1 MKKKILCGILTL
13 MMVFGVFISVSMVNA
28 SAAGAIYSVIDEV
41 RTYEVD
47 TYDELKTALLA
58 DETQRVIVLTGDIE
72 ASSSENISIT
82 PNLSGKKIV
91 LDLNG
96 YNIHLY
102 STHYLFRSVFTID
115 QAGQFHIINTEFD
128 VAGKDNYSEIYFD
141 STSGFLLHINN
152 PQAEVS
158 VMCGINLKSD
168 ISAMCINACHRLYM
182 YGVNITSDYTGIKFI
197 ESEKDIF
204 AQAYFSFNNVVM
216 TTGKSCV
223 DLTGIPELDI
233 YSVDIDFNHVFL
245 NVTSAEAAIISKQT
259 QLVPKDFK
267 HTKSSDPVYT
277 YNNGHSTDPILYST
291 LEDLRTDRKI
301 AYFNHPFMANGT
313 PCTHSNKA
321 DFLVTTRGHV
331 VRCSDCSAYMEY
343 TDHKGTMT
351 STPPSSYGNGYTSG
365 INCACGYK
373 TYYRIPSVKPPKFF
387 ENIVEVSSFEEI
399 KAKAEDASLT
409 DVTLVLKRDITV
421 NDDTKSYTI
430 VPRVRGDLKIDL
442 NGYNLTVE
450 SDATT
455 HLFDMSYAKKG
466 DAGTRLCISNS
477 DTSKAPSLVFNSS
490 AKRNAIIHIDNP
502 ANRLFIANITL
513 QNGTTSDTG
522 VEAYTQTKNIYIE
535 SAYDVVLN
543 FVKLINYKEN
553 GHNLCFSH
561 EYSTVYKDTTVKIDN
576 VEFESKTFNLCFEN
590 NITDT
595 TFKAFDIGNAK
606 FVSDNSYAPVM
617 VSSSSTAKL
626 GSIIKDTF
634 YISGENGTPVDLN
647 ATLNTS
653 LFDKSY
659 EYTVE
664 YNGMFAC
671 EHPTTS
677 ILMFTKDFHIKACGV
692 CNHITLEEHKKVDAV
707 PPASCTAT
715 GTSEYIN
722 CDSYCGYKTTPETIY
737 GEHDYE
743 TIEKCD
749 ATCSEYGWTLT
760 YKQCKNCGLV
770 RNENVEP
777 AQEFAGSAANE
788 FLNAVRIP
796 KNADAHKF
804 VEYEQKDATCTEDG
818 CKETF
823 RFCEYCNEVHKE
835 SGNLTGDEAMEFY
848 LDCVIPKLG
857 HNIVAVPAKS
867 ADCENDGNIAY
878 WVCERCE
885 KYYSDEALTT
895 EIALADTVIE
905 KTGHTEEIIPGKAA
919 TETETGLTEGKKC
932 SVCNK
937 ILKEQEVIP
946 VIPAEHKHDYVAVVT
961 APTCTAK
968 GYTTYT
974 CACGD
979 TYTADETEMVAHT
992 TEIIPGKAA
1001 TETETGLTEGE
1012 KCSVCGTVTK
1022 KQEVIPVIPADHE
1035 HDYVAVVTAPTC
1047 TAKGYTTYTCAC
1059 GDTYT
1064 ADETEM
1070 VAHTPEIIPG
1080 KAATETETGLTDG
1093 EKCSVCG
1100 KILKEQE
1107 EIPVLGDEPEILIGD
1122 INKDGKIT
1130 AMDARLALRI
1140 SAKIDTPAEYQK
1152 IAADYNKDTKITAM
1166 DARLILRKSAK
1177 LE

>member
-1 MKKKILCGILTL
+1 MKKKILCCILTF

-41 RTYEVD
+41 KTYQVD
-47 TYDELKTALLA
+47 TYDELKAALEA
-58 DETQRVIVLTGDIE
+58 NETQRVIVLTGDIE
-72 ASSSENISIT
+72 ANSSANISIT

-96 YNIHLY
+96 YDIRLN
-102 STHYLFRSVFTID
+102 STHYLFRSVFTIN
-115 QAGQFHIINTEFD
+115 QAGQFHIINTAFD
-128 VAGKDNYSEIYFD
+128 VAGKDNYSEISIVSD
-141 STSGFLLHINN
+141 SGFVLNIKN

-168 ISAMCINACHRLYM
+168 VAGLCINACHRLYM
-182 YGVNITSDYTGIKFI
+182 YGVNITADYEGIYFI

-204 AQAYFSFNNVVM
+204 AQSYFSFNNVVI

-223 DLTGIPELDI
+223 DLRGIPELDI
-233 YSVDIDFNHVFL
+233 DSVDIDFNHVFL

-267 HTKSSDPVYT
+267 HAKSADPVYT
-277 YNNGHSTDPILYST
+277 YNNGNSTDPILYST
-291 LEDLRTDRKI
+291 LEDLRTDRNI

-442 NGYNLTVE
+442 NGFNLIVH

-455 HLFDMSYAKKG
+455 YLFDMSYAKKG
-466 DAGTRLCISNS
+466 DAGTRLCITN
-477 DTSKAPSLVFNSS
+477 TNHAKAPSLIFNSS

-502 ANRLFIANITL
+502 ANRLFVANITL
-513 QNGTTSDTG
+513 QNGTTSDTS
-522 VEAYTQTKNIYIE
+522 VEAYTQTKNIYVE
-535 SAYDVVLN
+535 SAYEVVLN
-543 FVKLINYKEN
+543 FVKLRNYKEN

-561 EYSTVYKDTTVKIDN
+561 EYSTVFKDTTVKIDD
-576 VEFESKTFNLCFEN
+576 VEFESKTFNLCFEH

-606 FVSDNSYAPVM
+606 FVSDDSYAPVM

-634 YISGENGTPVDLN
+634 YISGENGTPIDLN
-647 ATLNTS
+647 STLNTS
-653 LFDKSY
+653 LFDKKY

-671 EHPTTS
+671 EHPTTA
-677 ILMFTKDFHIKACGV
+677 ILMYSKDFHFRACGV
-692 CNHITLEEHKKVDAV
+692 CNYITLEQHKKVDAV
-707 PPASCTAT
+707 PPTSCIGT

-722 CDSYCGYKTTPETIY
+722 CDSYCGYKTTPETTY
-737 GEHDYE
+737 GEHDFE
-743 TIEKCD
+743 IFEKCD

-760 YKQCKNCGLV
+760 FKQCKNCGLI
-770 RNENVEP
+770 RNENVSP
-777 AQEFAGSAANE
+777 AQEFTGSDASA
-788 FLNAVRIP
+788 FYYAVRLPI
-796 KNADAHKF
+796 NADAHKF
-804 VEYEQKDATCTEDG
+804 TDYEKKDATCTEDG

-823 RFCEYCNEVHKE
+823 SICEYCNEVHKE

-848 LDCVIPKLG
+848 LDSVIPKLG
-857 HNIVAVPAKS
+857 HDIVAEPAKS

-895 EIALADTVIE
+895 EISLEDTVIV

-932 SVCNK
+932 SICDK
-937 ILKEQEVIP
+937 ILIEQEEIP
-946 VIPAEHKHDYVAVVT
+946 KLEPGHKHDYVAVVT

-974 CACGD
+974 CVCGD
-979 TYTADETEMVAHT
+979 TYTADKTEMVAHSP
-992 TEIIPGKAA
+992 EVVPGKPA
-1001 TETETGLTEGE
+1001 TKTETGLTEGE

-1022 KQEVIPVIPADHE
+1022 EQEVIPVIPADHE
-1035 HDYVAVVTAPTC
+1035 HNYVAVVTAPTC
-1047 TAKGYTTYTCAC
+1047 TEEGFTTYTCEC
-1059 GDTYT
+1059 GDTYK
-1064 ADETEM
+1064 ADVTEATGHNFGDWE
-1070 VAHTPEIIPG
+1070 VVK
-1080 KAATETETGLTDG
+1080 KADVGVEG
-1093 EKCSVCG
+1093 
-1100 KILKEQE
+1100 KEQRKCKLCDSTE
-1107 EIPVLGDEPEILIGD
+1107 ERVIPALTNPDADIMLGDV
-1122 INKDGKIT
+1122 NKDGRIT

-1140 SAKIDTPAEYQK
+1140 AAKIDTPDDYQK
-1152 IAADYNKDTKITAM
+1152 TAANYNKDKNITAA

-1177 LE
+1177 LD